1 MSSPFFTEDNNF
13 FFVSLTNRASEQ
25 LIKPLLDLLYYG
37 DKNDLVLWEL
47 SSYPHRNTAKK
58 IKIIQNLVGIILP
71 EIELSNLL
79 KVLRDFE
86 NYHISV
92 GRREHFI
99 HQFEVFLLG
108 WAVIRTIAQE
118 KDYKILFD
126 MSDREVF
133 KLWMMIALVHDLGQ
147 PLQQHPKIINKL
159 ATLYQQLG
167 AGSIAKKYEDI
178 LKGPIT
184 ETEPIPNIVNDLRK
198 KCGNNNYELLIQ
210 GVARSV
216 NKTIDEAKV
225 ILEILEKN
233 LDHGYMSALILGG
246 NVTFSNTSSFP
257 TESMFKQALSAVAL
271 HNFHKYNSDIIKDL
285 TFNNN
290 PFAYFLFLIDNIQD
304 WSRKIIQTPDWPT
317 IFLQKF
323 ITKGKNI
330 KLDIVLRHD
339 TWPDK
344 LVQDVKGDIT
354 NMKER
359 VLQKLNGPNT
369 SRVLEIQYHSNSVD
383 IIANQYQPII
393 INL

>member
-13 FFVSLTNRASEQ
+13 FFVSLTNRAREQ
-25 LIKPLLDLLYYG
+25 LIEPLLDLLYYG
-37 DKNDLVLWEL
+37 DKKELVLWEL

-58 IKIIQNLVGIILP
+58 IKIIENLAGIILP

-79 KVLRDFE
+79 KVLRDFG

-159 ATLYQQLG
+159 ATLYQRLG
-167 AGSIAKKYEDI
+167 ADSIAKKYKDI
-178 LKGPIT
+178 LKGSIT

-246 NVTFSNTSSFP
+246 NVTFSNTSAFP

-271 HNFHKYNSDIIKDL
+271 HNFHKYNSDIIEDL

-317 IFLQKF
+317 IFLQQF

-344 LVQDVKGDIT
+344 LVQDVKEDIT
-354 NMKER
+354 NIKER
-359 VLQKLNGPNT
+359 VLKKLNGPNT
-369 SRVLEIQYHSNSVD
+369 SRVLEIQYNSNSID
-383 IIANQYQPII
+383 IIANQYRSII

>member
-13 FFVSLTNRASEQ
+13 FFVSLTNKAREQ

-37 DKNDLVLWEL
+37 DKKELVLWEL

-58 IKIIQNLVGIILP
+58 IKIIENLAGIILP

-79 KVLRDFE
+79 KVLRDFG

-147 PLQQHPKIINKL
+147 LLQQHPKIINKL
-159 ATLYQQLG
+159 ATLYQRLG
-167 AGSIAKKYEDI
+167 ADSIAKKYKDI
-178 LKGPIT
+178 LKGSIT
-184 ETEPIPNIVNDLRK
+184 ETEPIQNILNDLHE

-210 GVARSV
+210 GVAHSV
-216 NKTIDEAKV
+216 NKTKDEAKG
-225 ILEILEKN
+225 ILEILKKN

-271 HNFHKYNSDIIKDL
+271 HNFHKYNSDIIEDL

-317 IFLQKF
+317 IFLQQF

-344 LVQDVKGDIT
+344 LVQDVKEDIT
-354 NMKER
+354 NIKER
-359 VLQKLNGPNT
+359 VLKKLNGPNT
-369 SRVLEIQYHSNSVD
+369 SRVLEIQYNSNSID
-383 IIANQYQPII
+383 IIANQYRSII